1 MNSSALIFMLGAW
14 ILIIGTSVVGLR
26 SLLKHSK

>member
-1 MNSSALIFMLGAW
+1 MNTSALVFMLGAW
-14 ILIIGTSVVGLR
+14 ILILGASVIGLR